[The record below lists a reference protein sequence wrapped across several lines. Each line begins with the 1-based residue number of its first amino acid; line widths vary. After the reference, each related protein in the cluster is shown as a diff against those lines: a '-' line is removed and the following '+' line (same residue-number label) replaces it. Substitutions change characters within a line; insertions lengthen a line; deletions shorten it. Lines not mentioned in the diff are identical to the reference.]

1 MPTGRSR
8 LLTAL
13 ADAHVEYVL
22 VAGTGRRRLRLAVS
36 AHPANLHA
44 LGEVLGQFNTTLRT
58 APAPRTG
65 GVRRVG
71 TALGVLRVHVPGV
84 DVDLVIGGQG
94 RSLYAELRETAT
106 KQDFDGVPVLVA
118 TPLPQSRLPEPRTAA
133 DRSPERVAARL
144 LALADE
150 LAKRVP
156 SV

>member
-1 MPTGRSR
+1 VPTGRSR
-8 LLTAL
+8 LLAAL

-36 AHPANLHA
+36 AHPANLNA
-44 LGEVLGQFNTTLRT
+44 LGIVLGQFNTTLRT
-58 APAPRTG
+58 APAPRAG
-65 GVRRVG
+65 AVRRVG

-94 RSLYAELRETAT
+94 RSLYAELREVAT
-106 KQDFDGVPVLVA
+106 EQDCDGVPVLVA
-118 TPLPQSRLPEPRTAA
+118 PFLPESRTAS
-133 DRSPERVAARL
+133 DRSPERIAARL

>member
-1 MPTGRSR
+1 
-8 LLTAL
+8 LLAAF

-44 LGEVLGQFNTTLRT
+44 LGAVLGQFNTTLRT
-58 APAPRTG
+58 TPAPRAG

-94 RSLYAELRETAT
+94 RSLYAELREGAT
-106 KQDFDGVPVLVA
+106 EQDCDGIPVLVA
-118 TPLPQSRLPEPRTAA
+118 TPLPQSRRPDSRPAP
-133 DRSPERVAARL
+133 DRSPQRIAARL